1 MGSRTQLRRV
11 NVLGLLTMGMLVGLW
26 EVLIRSGTV
35 EFQFLPA
42 PSAIAG
48 GAEDLLSSGDLI
60 PNVAHTLRVTL
71 IGWLLASSLGIGLGL
86 LLGLSDSAW
95 RWSMASIEVMRAIP
109 PVSLVPV
116 ALLVFGFSIR
126 MELMIILFVSA
137 WPVLVN
143 TIDGVRGVQAELL
156 DVARMMR
163 MSRRTLVTKMIVPA
177 AMPSIIVGL
186 RLALSLS
193 LVLAVVAEM
202 IGNPN
207 GLGNA
212 LVSAQQA
219 LQPEQMFA
227 YVFAIGLL
235 GVGLNTAFGYISA
248 RLVPSAAPGAG
259 RAGK

>member
-1 MGSRTQLRRV
+1 MARRL
-11 NVLGLLTMGMLVGLW
+11 NLLGLGTMLVLVGLW
-26 EVLIRSGTV
+26 ELLVRTGVL

-42 PSAIAG
+42 PSAVADGAG
-48 GAEDLLSSGDLI
+48 TLISSGDMVT
-60 PNVAHTLRVTL
+60 NVLHTTRVTL
-71 IGWLLASSLGIGLGL
+71 LGWLLAAALGIGLGL
-86 LLGLSDSAW
+86 LLGLSETAW
-95 RWSMASIEVMRAIP
+95 RYSMASIEVMRAIP

-116 ALLVFGFSIR
+116 ALLVFGFSVR

-143 TIDGVRGVQAELL
+143 TIDGVRSVRGELL
-156 DVARMMR
+156 DVARIMR
-163 MSRRTLVTKMIVPA
+163 MSTSARIRKVVLPA
-177 AMPSIIVGL
+177 AMPSIVVGL

-202 IGNPN
+202 IGNPF

-219 LQPEQMFA
+219 LQPEEMFA

-235 GVGLNTAFGYISA
+235 GIGLNAAFGYLTG
-248 RLVPSAAPGAG
+248 RLMPGS
-259 RAGK
+259 RR